1 MINIIF
7 YWCVNLLNE
16 WAKFFGISYELINII
31 IFIIGYPLFVLL
43 LLRILSVSI
52 VAYFLWPRIIPQ
64 VFTNVNADPGFLNLL
79 GLSLIIGLL
88 L

>member
-1 MINIIF
+1 M
-7 YWCVNLLNE
+7 NLLEGMTTIILKKNTSHRE
-16 WAKFFGISYELINII
+16 TQRELNV
-31 IFIIGYPLFVLL
+31 LFVLL
-43 LLRILSVSI
+43 LLRIISVSI